1 LFFGEDVIVSIF
13 ASLATKKILR
23 MLKWRYYY

>member
-1 LFFGEDVIVSIF
+1 VSIF